1 MSYIDITKLRGLSQ
15 EEAAERLATDGP
27 NELPS
32 SKRRSIFV
40 IIFEVIKEPMFLLLV
55 SCGTIYL
62 LLGDR
67 QEAFMLL
74 FFVFVVMGITIF
86 QEKKTERALEALRDL
101 SSPRALVIRNGAQQ
115 RIAGRDVVRGD
126 FLILQEGDRVPADCI
141 LISCI
146 NLTVDE
152 SLLTGESVPVRKTNC
167 DNEDELM
174 GKPGGD
180 DQPYIFSGTLVVSGQ
195 GVAITK
201 STGSNTEIGKIG
213 KALQKLD
220 KNDDTRL
227 QHEISRLVRN
237 VAFFGLALCIVVF
250 AMYGFTKTDWLG
262 GLLAGLTLAMAM
274 LPEEFPVVLTIFMAL
289 GAWRMSKKD
298 VLTRKM
304 PAIETLGSATVLCV
318 DKTGTLTQN
327 KMTVVEL
334 MTGGEIIGLKG
345 NEKEL
350 PEDFHSLVEFAVLA
364 SEKNPYEPMDRAI
377 RELGAKH
384 LGGTEHLHDD
394 WEFIQEYPLSK
405 ELFAISQVWKSTKGG
420 GYVIAAKGAPEAIA
434 DLCHLDKQAVE
445 DINSQVFKMASE
457 GLRVLGVARAYF
469 MEPGGLPKAQH
480 GFDFEFLG
488 LVGFFDPVRE
498 SVPQSIKEC
507 YEAGIR
513 VVMITGDY
521 PVTACKIARSI
532 GLENSG
538 EYITGHE
545 LDEMSDEALN
555 ERIGKVNVFARVVPE
570 QKLKLVQALKAKGEI
585 VAMTGDGVNDA
596 PALKAADIGVAMGGR
611 GTDVAREASSLVLLK
626 DDFSSIVD
634 SVRMGRRIYE
644 NIQKALAYIVAI
656 HVPIAGISLLP
667 VLLKWPTLFTPMHI
681 VFMELV
687 IDPAC
692 SIVFEA
698 EQGEKNSMKRPPRN
712 PNAPLFGAG
721 VFMLSALQGV
731 GVLLVILLV
740 NFVALR
746 MGRGEFEA
754 RTLTFTTLV
763 VSNLALILVNRSW
776 NKAAFEIVKTKNQAF
791 WWVFFGAIVFLG
803 LVLYVQFLQNL
814 FKFTTLHA
822 SDILICLCAGL
833 LSVVWFEVFKK
844 LRTRKRRLDARDS
857 KTGTDQ

>member
-1 MSYIDITKLRGLSQ
+1 MSYIDITRLRGLSQ
-15 EEAAERLATDGP
+15 EEAAKRLAEDGP

-32 SKRRSIFV
+32 SKKRSIFYIV
-40 IIFEVIKEPMFLLLV
+40 FEVVREPMFLLLV
-55 SCGTIYL
+55 ACGTIYL
-62 LLGDR
+62 LLGDIE
-67 QEAFMLL
+67 EAMMLL
-74 FFVFVVMGITIF
+74 GFVFVVMSITIF
-86 QEKKTERALEALRDL
+86 QERKTERALEALRDL
-101 SSPRALVIRNGAQQ
+101 SSPRALVIRDGVQQ
-115 RIAGRDVVRGD
+115 RIAGKDVVRGD
-126 FLILQEGDRVPADCI
+126 YLVLQEGDRIPADCI
-141 LISCI
+141 LVSCM

-152 SLLTGESVPVRKTNC
+152 SLLTGESVPVRKSNC
-167 DNEDELM
+167 DSEDGPI

-180 DQPYIFSGTLVVSGQ
+180 DQPYVFSGTLVVSGQ
-195 GVAITK
+195 GVAIAK
-201 STGSNTEIGKIG
+201 STGSGTEIGKIG

-220 KNDDTRL
+220 ANDTKL

-237 VAFFGLALCIVVF
+237 VAFFGLALCVVVF
-250 AMYGFTKTDWLG
+250 AVYGFTKANWVG
-262 GLLAGLTLAMAM
+262 GLLAGLTLAMAI

-304 PAIETLGSATVLCV
+304 PAIEALGSATILCV

-327 KMTVVEL
+327 RMTVVQL
-334 MTGGEIIGLKG
+334 MADGEIVDLKSDF
-345 NEKEL
+345 KDL
-350 PEDFHSLVEFAVLA
+350 PEDFHGLVEFAVLA

-377 RELGAKH
+377 REIGAKH

-394 WEFIQEYPLSK
+394 WEFVHEYPLSK
-405 ELFAISQVWKSTKGG
+405 ELFAISQVWRSTKGED
-420 GYVIAAKGAPEAIA
+420 YVIAAKGAPEAVA
-434 DLCHLDKQAVE
+434 DLCHLDKE
-445 DINSQVFKMASE
+445 SIEKLNSQVFRMASE
-457 GLRVLGVARAYF
+457 GLRVLGVARAHF

-521 PVTACKIARSI
+521 PVTACRIARSI
-532 GLENSG
+532 GLENPG

-545 LDEMSDEALN
+545 LDEMADGALR

-570 QKLKLVQALKAKGEI
+570 QKLKLVQALKAKGEV

-596 PALKAADIGVAMGGR
+596 PALKAAHIGVAMGGR
-611 GTDVAREASSLVLLK
+611 GTDVAREASSIVLLK

-667 VLLKWPTLFTPMHI
+667 VLLKWPTLFTPVHI

-698 EQGEKNSMKRPPRN
+698 EQEERDSMKKPPRN
-712 PNAPLFGAG
+712 PNAPLFGTG
-721 VFMLSALQGV
+721 VFMLSALQGLSV
-731 GVLLVILLV
+731 LVIVLAV
-740 NFVALR
+740 NFMALKL
-746 MGRGEFEA
+746 GRGEFEA

-763 VSNLALILVNRSW
+763 ISNLALIAANRSW
-776 NKAAFEIVKTKNQAF
+776 NKTILESIRTKNQAF
-791 WWVFFGAIVFLG
+791 WWVFSGTIAFLG
-803 LVLYVQFLQNL
+803 LVLYVPFLQKL
-814 FKFTTLHA
+814 FNFTTLHA
-822 SDILICLCAGL
+822 NDVLICLCAGL
-833 LSVVWFEVFKK
+833 LGVVWFEVLKR
-844 LRTRKRRLDARDS
+844 LQTRKRRLDAGDS
-857 KTGTDQ
+857 KAGEVQ